1 MAEKIV
7 FGADIDN
14 VTIKNV
20 NGVLT
25 AFVDVE
31 NLEDEFEVVTD
42 YVEPVEDDEFYVE
55 STFAKFRHKA
65 TQLLTDAYKKEKKP
79 RSAPVNENLV
89 ESLIAEVQYND
100 DSLLF
105 EVPHEHYTSA
115 VDGATLYG
123 TELNTNNVS
132 VTVNKSE
139 YASAKAFNEAKAG
152 KSFTITT
159 KKRYALSEG
168 HPVVKPT
175 ELSVMYPALPYVE
188 DAARVEMEHSAY
200 RVDAEISVSHLVG
213 NNSAFSSDS
222 KLYRD
227 VEQAVANLDVSNIKM
242 HYELLTSEGNT
253 LTGEVNVDTG
263 TYRYNPG
270 VLSVDRSDVPDYKNN
285 TIKHEKWSIDPIVVE
300 GFYTKVQVTFEPYEE
315 TNNF

>member
-79 RSAPVNENLV
+79 RSAPVNESLSEALV
-89 ESLIAEVQYND
+89 AEVQYNG

-132 VTVNKSE
+132 VTVNKTE
-139 YASAKAFNEAKAG
+139 YTNAKAFNEAKAG

-159 KKRYALSEG
+159 AKRYATSEG

-175 ELSVMYPALPYVE
+175 EIQVAYPTLPYYEWTLSPEVSQASYALE
-188 DAARVEMEHSAY
+188 YSTHEFDVGITDLSSPAANEFTAFKRLDDQTEHTAHY
-200 RVDAEISVSHLVG
+200 VITTTDGQEHTGTVQFRG
-213 NNSAFSSDS
+213 NYFNRFDVPG
-222 KLYRD
+222 YRD
-227 VEQAVANLDVSNIKM
+227 M
-242 HYELLTSEGNT
+242 
-253 LTGEVNVDTG
+253 NVQ
-263 TYRYNPG
+263 
-270 VLSVDRSDVPDYKNN
+270 K
-285 TIKHEKWSIDPIVVE
+285 EKW
-300 GFYTKVQVTFEPYEE
+300 TFEPYTVE
-315 TNNF
+315 TFNFKATVSPQPFEWTL